1 MKNHKI
7 NKIFGELK
15 RKGLVDGGRKLK
27 EWKNLNNSMAFPFT
41 NNIFYDPKFSN
52 LDINSLRFILL
63 HEEAHFKL
71 KNSLQITWVIISVII
86 SLFLTLILK
95 FFVQKHLIELAS
107 INNLLISFFLIIF
120 YLIFYLLIFILI
132 LNVLK
137 PIGKKEEFL
146 ADEWAVKQ
154 MIKIYRI
161 KNPTKLIKE
170 SLYHLKEKRV
180 KGKYHGTHGII
191 KVLSRIIILFHLDPH
206 PSIQKRVKNIQEKFG
221 KSRSKRK

>member
-7 NKIFGELK
+7 NKIFEELK
-15 RKGLVDGGRKLK
+15 RKGLIDRRRELK

-41 NNIFYDPKFSN
+41 NKISYDPKFSN

-71 KNSLQITWVIISVII
+71 KNSLQITWIVV

-95 FFVQKHLIELAS
+95 FFVQKHLIELVS
-107 INNLLISFFLIIF
+107 INNLSISLFLIIF
-120 YLIFYLLIFILI
+120 YIFYLLVFILI

-154 MIKIYRI
+154 MIKTYRI
-161 KNPTKLIKE
+161 KNPARLIKKT
-170 SLYHLKEKRV
+170 LDHLKKKQV
-180 KGKYHGTHGII
+180 KGKSHGAHGII
-191 KVLSRIIILFHLDPH
+191 KFLSRIIILFHIDPH
-206 PSIQKRVKNIQEKFG
+206 PSIQKRVKNIQEKFD
-221 KSRSKRK
+221 KW